1 MRKRYLIF
9 FLGLI
14 IQSVGI
20 TLVVKSLLGT
30 SPISSVPYVLSLAL
44 PFTFGQTTMA
54 VSTLFVIAQ
63 FLIARKDFPTIQFL
77 QIPVTI
83 IFGVCIDI
91 SMYLLAWVVPEAY
104 LWKIFVLLLGAILV
118 ALGVAFQILADV
130 LMLSGEGIVYAIS
143 CVFKIEFGKVKTR
156 FDCFLVASAVILS
169 LYYLGTIEGVREGT
183 LISALITGVIARFF
197 IRLLKPILHLK
208 K

>member
-1 MRKRYLIF
+1 MKKRYLVF
-9 FLGLI
+9 FLGLV

-54 VSTLFVIAQ
+54 VSILFVVAQ
-63 FLIARKDFPTIQFL
+63 FLLARENFPPIQFL
-77 QIPVTI
+77 QIPI
-83 IFGVCIDI
+83 NLIFGVCIDI
-91 SMYLLAWVVPEAY
+91 SMYLLAWVVPQAY
-104 LWKIFVLLLGAILV
+104 LMKIFVLLFGAVLV
-118 ALGVAFQILADV
+118 ALGVALQILADV

-156 FDCFLVASAVILS
+156 FDCFLVATAVILS
-169 LYYLGTIEGVREGT
+169 LFYLGTIEGVREGT
-183 LISALITGVIARFF
+183 LISALVTGVIARFF
-197 IRLLKPILHLK
+197 IRMLKPALK
-208 K
+208 LK